1 MVSRMCGYGVK
12 IVVAR
17 THAKVFSFFTIQRV
31 TNDFD
36 VCLELERE
44 MREDYEIATVKIKTL
59 LFLGRQITTTHINCR
74 SRLCRVCET
83 DNEKFWKFASLRS

>member
-17 THAKVFSFFTIQRV
+17 THAKVFSFFTIQRA

-59 LFLGRQITTTHINCR
+59 LFFGEADNNDAHKLPLKIMP
-74 SRLCRVCET
+74 RLR
-83 DNEKFWKFASLRS
+83 DR